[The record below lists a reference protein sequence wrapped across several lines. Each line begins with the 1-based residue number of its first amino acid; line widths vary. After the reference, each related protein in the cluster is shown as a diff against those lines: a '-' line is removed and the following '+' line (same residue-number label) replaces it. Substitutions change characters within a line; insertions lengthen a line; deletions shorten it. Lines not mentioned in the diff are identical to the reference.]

1 MNSKY
6 VSFMAML
13 ILSALFISCLSEG
26 EDPNKDLNNELKVI
40 DAYLTTSGASAD
52 DIVYD
57 NNSRIRFYFLGYG
70 NGIVPREGQKV
81 NYSVTGS
88 ILTSIGPSAP
98 FINTSK
104 LEDIK
109 DITPGGLK
117 FALSNMLEGS
127 AALVYVPSRYA
138 YGAKGEPTLGIPANA
153 IIEYRITLDEV
164 ERTSTQQTRF
174 EQDTAAF
181 KDFFILKSIEDV
193 VEHESGLF
201 YTVDVSASGQ
211 SPKPYNPVTF
221 EYKLST
227 LVSPDKVIESS
238 TLSNVIP
245 FGLIDGLK
253 IGLQEM
259 SVGETYTFYIP
270 SGMAYGPTASG
281 QIPIN
286 ANLIFEIKLTAAGK

>member
-6 VSFMAML
+6 FSFMAML
-13 ILSALFISCLSEG
+13 VLSALFISCLSEG
-26 EDPNKDLNNELKVI
+26 EDPNKDLNNEVNVI
-40 DAYLTTSGASAD
+40 DAYLTKSGASAD

-57 NNSRIRFYFLGYG
+57 RSGIRFYFLGYG

-109 DITPGGLK
+109 DITPEGLK
-117 FALSNMLEGS
+117 FALSFMLEGS

-138 YGAKGEPTLGIPANA
+138 YGAKGEPTMGIPANA

-164 ERTSTQQTRF
+164 TRTTTQQTRF

-181 KDFFILKSIEDV
+181 KDFFVAKSIDDV
-193 VEHESGLF
+193 IEHPSGLL
-201 YTVDVSASGQ
+201 YTVDVSASGE
-211 SPKPYNPVTF
+211 SPKTYHPVTF
-221 EYKLST
+221 EYKLRT
-227 LVSPDKVIESS
+227 LASPDNVIESS

-245 FGLIDGLK
+245 YGLIDGFK

-259 SVGETYTFYIP
+259 SVGETFTFYVP
-270 SGMAYGPTASG
+270 SGMAYGPAG
-281 QIPIN
+281 QGSIPAN
-286 ANLIFEIKLTAAGK
+286 ANLIFEVKLISVGQ